1 MLEKLGLPESRTI
14 SVPKPSVLDAM
25 RFLVKNN
32 PNPIFAEFGVGI
44 GATTLEVAKI
54 MNNAGEIHIFDFHE
68 SVQELKSDLHWR
80 GFTNVH
86 AHGNTAKYWDSYH
99 WSLAAML
106 RDGVAE
112 KFDIIYIDGAHTYLH
127 DALIFFMADR
137 VLKIGGLMIFDDW
150 NWKFAVSEYMK
161 NVRHNYMTDE
171 QINSQQIGYFIK
183 TLVNN
188 HIGYE
193 TLLDNEVYRKIASTT
208 KR

>member
-1 MLEKLGLPESRTI
+1 
-14 SVPKPSVLDAM
+14 
-25 RFLVKNN
+25 
-32 PNPIFAEFGVGI
+32 
-44 GATTLEVAKI
+44 
-54 MNNAGEIHIFDFHE
+54 
-68 SVQELKSDLHWR
+68 
-80 GFTNVH
+80 
-86 AHGNTAKYWDSYH
+86 
-99 WSLAAML
+99 ML

-112 KFDIIYIDGAHTYLH
+112 RFDIIYIDGAHTYLH

-137 VLKIGGLMIFDDW
+137 VLKVGGLMIFDDW